1 MALLTLLMNWRLFT
15 RKMIL
20 RVLYQGYK
28 HLYIQHILFPI
39 ISCRADM
46 WAILGMYAV
55 QKTIENNNE
64 KCSDCEEVPDLEV
77 VYTTGRNVGQLRQQ
91 LRIV

>member
-1 MALLTLLMNWRLFT
+1 
-15 RKMIL
+15 
-20 RVLYQGYK
+20 
-28 HLYIQHILFPI
+28 
-39 ISCRADM
+39 M

-77 VYTTGRNVGQLRQQ
+77 VYTTGRNVGQL
-91 LRIV
+91 IKTGA

>member
-1 MALLTLLMNWRLFT
+1 
-15 RKMIL
+15 
-20 RVLYQGYK
+20 
-28 HLYIQHILFPI
+28 
-39 ISCRADM
+39 M

-91 LRIV
+91 LRIVLIRRIIKSFNICHPSINILFTGLLHLSSYFRCWKFSISYNEL